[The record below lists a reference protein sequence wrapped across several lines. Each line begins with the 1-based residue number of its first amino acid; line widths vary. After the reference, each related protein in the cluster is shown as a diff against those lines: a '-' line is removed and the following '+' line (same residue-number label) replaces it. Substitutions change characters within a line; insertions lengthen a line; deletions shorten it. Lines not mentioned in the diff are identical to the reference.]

1 MDALLVDG
9 AFLLLDSGLTTQ
21 QSQDVVNSVLLARH
35 VAAQTVAAD
44 AGGYANALR
53 QALGN
58 IGWTS
63 TDIAAHDTP
72 LTTGGTPLTSIAG
85 EMDKI
90 ASAEL
95 VDRLVAEVSALDRA
109 GPAIRRAWAAQSN
122 QTPARSSLLLIATLN
137 NDVPVLVYDY
147 NELAPAEHATGYPW
161 SALTEPGT
169 LSQFSGSAV
178 MNRMV
183 FTAAFSSALATKV
196 APMRSTAVV
205 PLPEADAER
214 KSR

>member
-9 AFLLLDSGLTTQ
+9 AFLLLDSGLTAQ
-21 QSQDVVNSVLLARH
+21 QGQDVVNSVLLARH

-63 TDIAAHDTP
+63 TDIATHDTP

-85 EMDKI
+85 EMVKI
-90 ASAEL
+90 ASADL
-95 VDRLVAEVSALDRA
+95 VDRLVAEVSALERA

-122 QTPARSSLLLIATLN
+122 QTPARSLLLIATLN

-161 SALTEPGT
+161 SALTDPGT

-183 FTAAFSSALATKV
+183 FTTAFSSALATKV

-205 PLPEADAER
+205 PLPEADVER